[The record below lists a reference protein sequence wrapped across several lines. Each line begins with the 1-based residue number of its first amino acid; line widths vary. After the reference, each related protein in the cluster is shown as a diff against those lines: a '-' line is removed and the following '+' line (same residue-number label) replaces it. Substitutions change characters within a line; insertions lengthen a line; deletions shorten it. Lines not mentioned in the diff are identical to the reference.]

1 MTGFWST
8 WVVVLACI
16 TAAIGLFLFFW
27 AIWMNIPTDKDG
39 TTGHVW
45 AHGVLREA
53 VRPLPWWWVLVS
65 IGAFLFGA
73 GYLLIYPGFGNF
85 PGRTEW
91 TSAKEHDRD
100 AAADRAKLEVKLAGW
115 RSLALEQ
122 LAADKDA
129 TRLGYRLFLDNC
141 AACHGQQGKGN
152 RTIGAPDL
160 TDADWLYGGSAETI
174 LASIND
180 GRNGVMPPLLGA
192 LGHSGV
198 NEVAAYVVSIRGTQV
213 PPEWA
218 AAGKVRFQAICA
230 ACHGLDGKGNP
241 ALGAPDLTDDAWL
254 YGGNIESVVES
265 VSNGRSGVMP
275 PWRHRLSAD
284 DVRLTAAWVL
294 AQGISRVAHEGEGTS
309 KAAP

>member
-8 WVVVLACI
+8 WVIVLACV
-16 TAAIGLFLFFW
+16 TAAVGLFLFFW
-27 AIWMNIPTDKDG
+27 AIFMKIPTDQDG

-53 VRPLPWWWVLVS
+53 VRPLPWWWVMIS

-73 GYLLIYPGFGNF
+73 CYLVIYPGFGNF
-85 PGRTEW
+85 AGRTGW
-91 TSAKEHDRD
+91 TSGAEHDRD
-100 AAADRAKLEVKLAGW
+100 AAANRTKLEAKLAGW
-115 RSLALEQ
+115 RTVGLEQ
-122 LAADKDA
+122 MATDKDA
-129 TRLGYRLFLDNC
+129 VSLGHRLFLDNC
-141 AACHGQQGKGN
+141 AACHGIQGKGN
-152 RTIGAPDL
+152 RIVGAPDL
-160 TDADWLYGGSAETI
+160 TDADWLYGGSADTI

-180 GRNGVMPPLLGA
+180 GRKGAMPPLLGA

-213 PPEWA
+213 PAEWA
-218 AAGKVRFQAICA
+218 AAGKVRFQAVCA
-230 ACHGLDGKGNP
+230 ACHGVEGKGNP

-254 YGGNIESVVES
+254 YGGNIESVVET

-275 PWRHRLSAD
+275 AWRHRLSED

-294 AQGISRVAHEGEGTS
+294 AQGIGRVAHEGQGTS